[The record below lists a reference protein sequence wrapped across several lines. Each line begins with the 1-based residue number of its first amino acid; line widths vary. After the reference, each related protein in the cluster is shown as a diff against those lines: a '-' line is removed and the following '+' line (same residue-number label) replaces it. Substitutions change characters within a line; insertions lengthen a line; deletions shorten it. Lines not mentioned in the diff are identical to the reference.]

1 MTSPQPTRPT
11 ADPRGAV
18 LAAAALTA
26 DAPLPRELED
36 RGLLFG
42 TQRGLMS
49 LDAGDSRW
57 VVPPGHVAW
66 VPPSRL
72 RHAERHGEFGG
83 WCVRVAESA
92 CADLPGAACT
102 LRSSGLLH
110 EAVLRA
116 CTWDDGPLDAVRW
129 RLAGVILD
137 EIRTLRPAEFGLSM
151 PLDARLLAVAEGL
164 LGDLAGAR
172 SLDDWAIE
180 AAMPARTFTRNFALE
195 TGSSLADWRQRAR
208 LMRALEWLAEDRPVA
223 DVATDLGYDNVSA
236 FIAMFRRATGVTPS
250 RYADQPLAG
259 NSLSIARETPP

>member
-1 MTSPQPTRPT
+1 MTIPSPIRPA
-11 ADPRGAV
+11 ADTRGAV
-18 LAAAALTA
+18 LVAAPLLADAALP
-26 DAPLPRELED
+26 DGPSEH
-36 RGLLFG
+36 GLLFG
-42 TQRGLMS
+42 TQHGLLS

-57 VVPPGHVAW
+57 VVPPGHAAW
-66 VPPSRL
+66 VPPQRL
-72 RHAERHGEFGG
+72 RHAERHGPFAG

-102 LRSSGLLH
+102 LRASGLLH

-116 CTWDDGPLDAVRW
+116 CTWDEAPLDAVRW

-137 EIRTLRPAEFGLSM
+137 EIRALRPAEFGLPM
-151 PLDARLLAVAEGL
+151 PLDPRLLAVAGGL

-172 SLDDWAIE
+172 SLDDWATE

-223 DVATDLGYDNVSA
+223 DMATDLGYDNVSA

-250 RYADQPLAG
+250 RYTDQPLAG
-259 NSLSIARETPP
+259 NSVSIARETPP

>member
-1 MTSPQPTRPT
+1 M
-11 ADPRGAV
+11 

-26 DAPLPRELED
+26 DGPLPPGTGD
-36 RGLLFG
+36 HGLLFG
-42 TQRGLMS
+42 TRRGLLS

-72 RHAERHGEFGG
+72 RHAGRHGEFDG
-83 WCVRVAESA
+83 WCVTVAESA
-92 CADLPGAACT
+92 CADLPGAACA
-102 LRSSGLLH
+102 LRSSGLLN

-116 CTWDDGPLDAVRW
+116 CTWDEGPLDAVRW

-151 PLDARLLAVAEGL
+151 PLDPRLLSVAGGL

-172 SLDDWAIE
+172 SLDDWAAE

-195 TGSSLADWRQRAR
+195 TGCSLADWRQRAR

-223 DVATDLGYDNVSA
+223 DMATDLGYDNVSA

-259 NSLSIARETPP
+259 NSVSIARETPP

>member
-1 MTSPQPTRPT
+1 MTSSQPIRPT
-11 ADPRGAV
+11 ADLRGAV
-18 LAAAALTA
+18 LAAVALTA
-26 DAPLPRELED
+26 DAPLPHRGED
-36 RGLLFG
+36 HGLLFG
-42 TQRGLMS
+42 TQRGLLS
-49 LDAGDSRW
+49 LDTGDSRW

-72 RHAERHGEFGG
+72 RQAERHGEFGG
-83 WCVRVAESA
+83 WCVKVAESA
-92 CADLPGAACT
+92 CADLPGGACT
-102 LRSSGLLH
+102 FRSSGLLH

-116 CTWDDGPLDAVRW
+116 CTWGDGPLDAVRW

-137 EIRTLRPAEFGLSM
+137 EIRALRPAEFGLPM
-151 PLDARLLAVAEGL
+151 PLDPRLLAVAGGL

-172 SLDDWAIE
+172 SLDDWAAE

-208 LMRALEWLAEDRPVA
+208 LMRALEWLAEARPVT
-223 DVATDLGYDNVSA
+223 DMATDLGYDNVSA

-259 NSLSIARETPP
+259 SGGTP